1 MTLRLLHLPAA
12 ASPWV
17 RLARRPR
24 EPHPSQVERG
34 LLSPCSTPGVW
45 EAAILGRL
53 GQLPTSQATMREGL
67 GLRDRPDGC
76 LEPCSTGSPPCWGG
90 EDGGV
95 QFPLKSVTFAHIR
108 SHPGVRPSYHRQ
120 MAGPLN
126 CGSRPRGHLLNHTCH
141 CLPGM
146 APRSQKNHLSPSQLR
161 SPRKCFLGR
170 KFSCEIVIFSSGEYF
185 LSFLKR
191 AIC

>member
-76 LEPCSTGSPPCWGG
+76 LEPCSSGSPPCLGG
-90 EDGGV
+90 EGGGV
-95 QFPLKSVTFAHIR
+95 QFPLKSATFAHIR

-120 MAGPLN
+120 MAVFPELRLKATWTSAEPHLPLPPWD
-126 CGSRPRGHLLNHTCH
+126 GSM
-141 CLPGM
+141 LPEK
-146 APRSQKNHLSPSQLR
+146 PP
-161 SPRKCFLGR
+161 
-170 KFSCEIVIFSSGEYF
+170 
-185 LSFLKR
+185 
-191 AIC
+191 